1 MPSDSNWL
9 RKQAGTT
16 PRALDRDFVAAS
28 PASIAAAEI
37 MAKAAVAG
45 TKSKMYNRRTWTKEE
60 NQQLQ
65 DGIASFGGPNA
76 DLGKNVSFLV
86 WFSRAQQ

>member
-1 MPSDSNWL
+1 
-9 RKQAGTT
+9 
-16 PRALDRDFVAAS
+16 
-28 PASIAAAEI
+28 

-76 DLGKNVSFLV
+76 DFGKNVSFFCVVLGRMQLIQGRTNTQGNSSV
-86 WFSRAQQ
+86 DIDEARLFTVAYDS